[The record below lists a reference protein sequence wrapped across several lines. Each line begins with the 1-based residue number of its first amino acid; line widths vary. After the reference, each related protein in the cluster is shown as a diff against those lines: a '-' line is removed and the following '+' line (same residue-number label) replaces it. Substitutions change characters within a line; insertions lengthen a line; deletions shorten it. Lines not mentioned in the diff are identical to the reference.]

1 MTLSYNS
8 LSFGLLTVRCF
19 VSSANKLLTWT
30 YFQQYCGVFISKY
43 YCNIYKYIKL
53 LGDGLQES
61 QREKD
66 LKGAEVVVQV
76 IECLPGEHKALKLKP
91 PSTGEKKENQEN

>member
-1 MTLSYNS
+1 
-8 LSFGLLTVRCF
+8 
-19 VSSANKLLTWT
+19 
-30 YFQQYCGVFISKY
+30 
-43 YCNIYKYIKL
+43 L
-53 LGDGLQES
+53 LGDSLQES